1 MNTDDIFRADI
12 ATINDMEAHLED
24 TISLEV
30 TAELIDT
37 SNLADVG
44 FKKALE
50 NLHGKLF
57 AINHNIGGGQYRK
70 VANMYFTLDEQYIVR
85 MTIANFFQ
93 NEPQNIPP
101 VVLDIMT
108 KTYTGSGA

>member
-1 MNTDDIFRADI
+1 MTTIDEIFQADLK
-12 ATINDMEAHLED
+12 TISDMANHIEN

-37 SNLADVG
+37 SNLVDLG
-44 FKKALE
+44 YKKALE

-57 AINHNIGGGQYRK
+57 AINHNTGGSNYKK
-70 VANMYFTLDEQYIVR
+70 VANMYFTLGEQFIVR

-101 VVLDIMT
+101 TVVDILSET
-108 KTYTGSGA
+108 FTG